1 MNVIKAIIRREITK
15 QESCFVFPSEAA
27 SSRWARRACDFTGV
41 RSVALNRFMAWDR
54 FKERAITAAAPD
66 KRPVSRVLRRLFVRF
81 LIGENA
87 REAKPREGETSLA
100 EGRLPFRFLI
110 PREYAEEGAVFTSF
124 LADLLPSLGYW
135 KILTEKSGLSLDGE
149 DRDLLLLERE
159 YRTFLE
165 KHHLFEPSWEAP
177 SREGGGNRYFIFY
190 PELIEDFAEYEPFLK
205 TAGEKYQWIFME
217 EGEALPPLRRF
228 ATIREEL
235 RSVVLE
241 IRRLHGEEHIPF
253 DEMAL
258 SVPELP
264 EIEPYLLREFS
275 LYNIPLHR
283 RFGKPLGEYGAGR
296 FFSLVNDWVANNFSF
311 SSLKA
316 LVLNTSLPW
325 RYPEK
330 NEELILFG
338 IENNC
343 VSGYREGGEKKDVW
357 EEAFKLSANAR
368 ERDLQGYYRAL
379 KQKLLGLSA
388 ARSFT
393 ALRNAYFSFRGNR
406 SQFEDPAAGAKS
418 FFSREHCSAESDAVL
433 GRCVEELSALIQIEK
448 DLGLTGEN
456 PRLMPPSPLQFFIS
470 LLQEKQYVPKGY
482 EAGVNLFQYRVA
494 AAAPFACH
502 FVLNASQ
509 SSATVLYQPLK
520 FLRRDKRERLNLA
533 GGDTDAS
540 ACFFRAYRPWDEG
553 RSCLRISASDRTF
566 SGWTIPHSFFS
577 ASFLKEEGPS
587 GGEGPPRGEEP
598 PREDFFAAEKNW
610 WASPE
615 KSGGGGE
622 AAFPARLFSVQ
633 KEGFDRFKNLLPL
646 RETFDLTK
654 PGGPFP
660 AGACQPVLDRLRAV
674 QWEERETA
682 EGKKESLLR
691 VSATDLNDF
700 FTCSL
705 FWLYKKIFI
714 IREFSLEAQLLDDA
728 SRGLLYHRI
737 LEKLF
742 TRIREEEGFFDP
754 DRLETYRRWI
764 RFYTGE
770 TIQNESAFKGPLASP
785 LVSAQAK
792 NIERRIFGLLETEAK
807 YFSGYTV
814 MILESSFKVVREG
827 LLLNGIIDRV
837 SCSPE
842 GDPVIVDYKTGLIPS
857 KGDSVLS
864 ETSTLAN
871 FQMPMYIKLYEESQG
886 SPGKGAAP
894 VGGAVFMSIM
904 NREISAVV
912 GKFPGKRDP
921 LSREEY
927 QPTLDALEGYIAA
940 FRSALESLDFSLTR
954 RPLKKTCA
962 ACDYRNI
969 CRTTFAIS
977 REGAIHP

>member
-27 SSRWARRACDFTGV
+27 SSGWARRACDFTGV

-54 FKERAITAAAPD
+54 FKERAINAAAPD
-66 KRPVSRVLRRLFVRF
+66 KRPVSRVLRRLFVRS

-87 REAKPREGETSLA
+87 RELKLREGETPVE

-110 PREYAEEGAVFTSF
+110 PPEYAEEGAVFTSA
-124 LADLLPSLGYW
+124 LTDLLPSLGYW
-135 KILTEKSGLSLDGE
+135 KTLTEKKGINLDGE

-159 YRTFLE
+159 YRAFLE
-165 KHHLFEPSWEAP
+165 KYRLFEPSWEIP

-205 TAGEKYQWIFME
+205 SAGERYQWIFME
-217 EGEALPPLRRF
+217 KGGDLPPLRRF

-235 RSVVLE
+235 RSTVLE

-253 DEMAL
+253 EEMAL

-275 LYNIPLHR
+275 LYQIPLRR

-296 FFSLVNDWVANNFSF
+296 LFSLIYDCGANNFSF
-311 SSLKA
+311 STLKA

-325 RYPEK
+325 RYPSK

-343 VSGYREGGEKKDVW
+343 VSGYREGGEQRDVW
-357 EEAFKLSANAR
+357 EEAFKLSVNAR
-368 ERDLQGYYRAL
+368 EKELQGYYRTL
-379 KQKLLGLSA
+379 KQKLVALSA
-388 ARSFT
+388 AHSFT
-393 ALRNAYFSFRGNR
+393 ALRRAYFSFRGNR
-406 SQFEDPAAGAKS
+406 ALFEDPAAGAKS
-418 FFSREHCSAESDAVL
+418 LFSREHCSAESDAVL

-456 PRLMPPSPLQFFIS
+456 PRLMPPSPLVFFIS

-520 FLRRDKRERLNLA
+520 FLRRDKREKLNLTD
-533 GGDTDAS
+533 GDAS
-540 ACFFRAYRPWDEG
+540 ACFFRAYQPWDEG

-577 ASFLKEEGPS
+577 DSFLMEGDLPQ
-587 GGEGPPRGEEP
+587 G
-598 PREDFFAAEKNW
+598 EDFFAGEKNW
-610 WASPE
+610 WAF
-615 KSGGGGE
+615 SGKPGE
-622 AAFPARLFSVQ
+622 GPAFPARLFSLQ
-633 KEGFDRFKNLLPL
+633 KEGFDHFKTLLP
-646 RETFDLTK
+646 RPGSFDLTK
-654 PGGPFP
+654 PCGPFP
-660 AGACQPVLDRLRAV
+660 DGAYQPVLNRLKAV
-674 QWEERETA
+674 QWEERERP
-682 EGKKESLLR
+682 GGGKESLLR

-714 IREFSLEAQLLDDA
+714 IREFSPEAQLLDDA

-742 TRIREEEGFFDP
+742 TRIREEEGIFNP
-754 DRLETYRRWI
+754 EHLEIYRRWI
-764 RFYTGE
+764 QFYTRE
-770 TIQNESAFKGPLASP
+770 TVQKESAFKGPLASP

-792 NIERRIFGLLETEAK
+792 TIERRIFALLKTEAK

-814 MILESSFKVVREG
+814 TILESSFKVFRDG

-842 GDPVIVDYKTGLIPS
+842 GDPVIFDYKTGAIPS
-857 KGDSVLS
+857 RGDSILS
-864 ETSTLAN
+864 ESSTLAN
-871 FQMPMYIKLYEESQG
+871 FQIPLYIKLYEESQ
-886 SPGKGAAP
+886 SPPGKG

-912 GKFPGKRDP
+912 GKFPGKREIG
-921 LSREEY
+921 R
-927 QPTLDALEGYIAA
+927 
-940 FRSALESLDFSLTR
+940 
-954 RPLKKTCA
+954 
-962 ACDYRNI
+962 
-969 CRTTFAIS
+969 
-977 REGAIHP
+977 